1 MSQSPA
7 ESLEWLSLTGLMKFQ
22 LSAKRSLWP
31 LAGLALT
38 ASPLALLRYWPS
50 RPRGLPLPQDPA
62 LLLPC
67 GGWACSLLCLA
78 KLFAASVSLTLSFL
92 PTLHFLCFPGCPSR
106 APHPYATSR
115 PGLCCEPSVCVVN
128 SPCLSYNSAEN
139 PLPHHLLCKAPRGHY
154 IWGWG
159 DFHMCPESS
168 SVTPV

>member
-22 LSAKRSLWP
+22 LCKALSMASCRAGSHSLASGPSPILAILPTGPPPSSGPRPSASLWLLGLQPP
-31 LAGLALT
+31 LLG
-38 ASPLALLRYWPS
+38 
-50 RPRGLPLPQDPA
+50 
-62 LLLPC
+62 
-67 GGWACSLLCLA
+67 

-159 DFHMCPESS
+159 DFHACPESS